1 MINIKI
7 GTKVEYGKQQYIVES
22 VIPCPRHYKCLRY
35 RGHGTGT
42 RNNQNIRFCNN
53 FISIGVVNIVKAAS
67 IKLK

>member
-1 MINIKI
+1 MYKELKV
-7 GTKVEYGKQQYIVES
+7 GSKVEYSNKQYIVES

-42 RNNQNIRFCNN
+42 RSNQNIRFCNN
-53 FISIGVVNIVKAAS
+53 SINSGVVNIVRTS